1 MRERYTVDNCDH
13 HGNLLAAG
21 RLQHLAF
28 TGFAD
33 VDRLRPQHVGERST
47 AFDRVCHSERML
59 PKPIRA
65 ASYGR
70 QSKRREDDSTGS
82 PTAQRE
88 KTIAFIAA
96 RGWTHVGPHYEDL
109 GASGYDP
116 KADRPGLDALLA
128 AVRRGE
134 VDRLVVY
141 RLDRLTRRGVVEA
154 VRLVGALAEHGAS
167 LASVEE
173 SHLDTSTPMGR
184 GIFSIFAAMA
194 EQESANISQRTRA
207 TKEVLQRA
215 GSWSGGPRPYGFE
228 AVKTSRDGLTVLT
241 LRRHPTEGPV
251 VTDIAARVLA
261 GASIAGEARRLNLAA
276 TRTSTGAEWSTSTV
290 ARLLRS
296 PVIAGYLVERRPN
309 DPDPDTGAPAPG
321 YTQVVIRD
329 ATGQPLQ
336 PWDALVD
343 PADWHRLQAV
353 IAARHGGRGPR
364 PTEATLLGGDLFRC
378 ASCGGRMSG
387 DRRTNGSGT
396 YRCALHRRGSATC
409 AGAAVA
415 MSLTDDHVVRAVFDR
430 LRDLD
435 PERDP
440 ADAIL
445 MSAVVSRY
453 TSHHV
458 DPATLASQRAA
469 LAVLADAE
477 TGLDRLDDDR
487 AAGVFTGPTGT
498 ERYRRQSAA
507 MTDRADAA
515 RATLAALPR
524 ASDAEDVAERWRDI
538 VTELDAGSFA
548 YTDPDSPW
556 QAWTL
561 TERRDFLALFL
572 FRITVGKA
580 TSHAGGDKTPW
591 RGHERLTLHWLPF

>member
-1 MRERYTVDNCDH
+1 
-13 HGNLLAAG
+13 
-21 RLQHLAF
+21 
-28 TGFAD
+28 
-33 VDRLRPQHVGERST
+33 
-47 AFDRVCHSERML
+47 ML
-59 PKPIRA
+59 PPAPIRA
-65 ASYGR
+65 SSYGR
-70 QSKRREDDSTGS
+70 QSKRREDDSVGS

-88 KTIAFIAA
+88 KTTAFIAA

-154 VRLVGALAEHGAS
+154 VRLVGALAEFGAS

-173 SHLDTSTPMGR
+173 PYLDTSTPMGR

-215 GSWSGGPRPYGFE
+215 GSWSGGPRPFGFE
-228 AVKTSRDGLTVLT
+228 AVKSSRDGLTVTT

-251 VTDIAARVLA
+251 VADLAARVLA
-261 GASIAGEARRLNLAA
+261 GASIAGQARRLNLTA
-276 TRTSTGAEWSTSTV
+276 TRTSTGSEWSTSTV

-296 PVIAGYLVERRPN
+296 PVIAGYSVERRPG
-309 DPDPDTGAPAPG
+309 DTASS
-321 YTQVVIRD
+321 YTQVVLRD
-329 ATGQPLQ
+329 AAGEPLQ
-336 PWDALVD
+336 PWDALVE

-353 IAARHGGRGPR
+353 IATRRGGRGPR
-364 PTEATLLGGDLFRC
+364 PTEPTLLSGDLFRC

-387 DRRTNGSGT
+387 DRRTGGSGT
-396 YRCALHRRGSATC
+396 YRCTLHRRGSALC
-409 AGAAVA
+409 PGAAVA

-440 ADAIL
+440 ADAAL
-445 MSAVVSRY
+445 MRAVVSRY
-453 TSHHV
+453 TSHHSY
-458 DPATLASQRAA
+458 PATEASQRAA
-469 LAVLADAE
+469 LVVLADADA
-477 TGLDRLDDDR
+477 GLARLDDDR
-487 AAGVFTGPTGT
+487 AAGVFSGPTGT
-498 ERYRRQSAA
+498 DRYRRQSAA
-507 MTDRADAA
+507 LSDRADAA
-515 RATLAALPR
+515 RATLASLPR

-538 VTELDAGSFA
+538 VAELDAGAFA

-561 TERRDFLALFL
+561 PERRDFLALFL
-572 FRITVGKA
+572 DRITVGKA
-580 TSHAGGDKTPW
+580 TTTHSGGDKTPW